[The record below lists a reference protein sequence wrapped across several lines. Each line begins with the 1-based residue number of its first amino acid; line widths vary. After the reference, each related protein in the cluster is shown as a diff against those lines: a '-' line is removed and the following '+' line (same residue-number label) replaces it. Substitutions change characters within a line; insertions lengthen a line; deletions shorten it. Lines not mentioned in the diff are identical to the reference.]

1 MTSLALEQVPG
12 RSERLCELAGQP
24 RASSATHKRVT
35 YSRLIPDSGWG
46 ESRGWA
52 TGGGCS
58 IRLSSSISSLE
69 GLRGMR
75 QESRKFCE
83 SRNIPEGDGLMFWEG
98 LYLE

>member
-12 RSERLCELAGQP
+12 RSERPCELAGQP
-24 RASSATHKRVT
+24 RASSATHHKCVT

-46 ESRGWA
+46 DSRGWA
-52 TGGGCS
+52 RGGGCS

-75 QESRKFCE
+75 QERQKLCE
-83 SRNIPEGDGLMFWEG
+83 SWNIPEGD
-98 LYLE
+98 